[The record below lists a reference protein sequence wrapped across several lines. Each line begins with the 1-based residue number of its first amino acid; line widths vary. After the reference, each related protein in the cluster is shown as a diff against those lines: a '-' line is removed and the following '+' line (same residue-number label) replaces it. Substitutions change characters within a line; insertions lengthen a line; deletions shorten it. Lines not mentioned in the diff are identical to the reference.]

1 VLLSPWSE
9 TKLDNID
16 KKLVSILQN
25 NGRTSLSEIGKVLGM
40 SHVAVSKRLDK
51 LVQSEVVKITAG
63 VNAEYLNAKVLFI
76 GLETDDMEVAERIQ
90 KKYMDCPRLLMYAPV
105 TGRYNVFAVMVAED
119 TWSLESIIGTC
130 SMRTEPGVRRSESW
144 FGNAP
149 VAPKYLPV
157 NLAPSALGGSVS
169 PCGRDCVTCKRYK
182 ADKCVGCPPTE
193 AYKGNLWAT
202 PNQTKKKRKK
212 RKS

>member
-1 VLLSPWSE
+1 M
-9 TKLDNID
+9 DDID

-25 NGRTSLSEIGKVLGM
+25 NGRTSLSEIGKELGM

-51 LVQSEVVKITAG
+51 LVQAELVNVTAG
-63 VNAEYLNAKVLFI
+63 VNAEYLDVKVLFM
-76 GLETDDMEVAERIQ
+76 GLETEDMEVAERIQ
-90 KKYMDCPRLLMYAPV
+90 TKYKDCPRILMFAPV

-149 VAPKYLPV
+149 VAPKYLQV
-157 NLAPSALGGSVS
+157 NLAPSPTTSSVS
-169 PCGRDCVTCKRYK
+169 PCGRDCGACKRYK
-182 ADKCVGCPPTE
+182 ADKCVGCPPTDV
-193 AYKGNLWAT
+193 YKGALWAA
-202 PNQTKKKRKK
+202 PNKAKKKS
-212 RKS
+212 RKSKG

>member
-1 VLLSPWSE
+1 M
-9 TKLDNID
+9 DNID

-25 NGRTSLSEIGKVLGM
+25 NGRTSLSEIGKELGM

-51 LVQSEVVKITAG
+51 LVQSEVVQITAG

-149 VAPKYLPV
+149 VAPKYLPL
-157 NLAPSALGGSVS
+157 NLAPGALGGSVS